1 MDKLQAYH
9 SFWSGFGLPAYEVTS
24 VPDNATMP
32 YITYE
37 SSSDDFGNTLA
48 LSASVWYWS
57 SSWADCI
64 SKVKEISTK
73 IGRGGK
79 LVKYDGGAFWI
90 KKGTPWANRLNM
102 NDNDSVR
109 RINMNIELEFID

>member
-9 SFWSGFGLPAYEVTS
+9 SFWSGFGLTAYEVTS

-37 SSSDDFGNTLA
+37 SSEDDFGNTLA

-57 SSWADCI
+57 SSWTDCI
-64 SKVKEISTK
+64 SKVKQISTK

-102 NDNDSVR
+102 EDNDSVR